1 LEGETVKADLL
12 SLQQEWPIISLAL
25 FVLGVF
31 AGSSFGPG
39 FKYAIGLVW
48 LAVAALWLVA
58 SVGRRRAERDLSI

>member
-1 LEGETVKADLL
+1 MKADLL
-12 SLQQEWPIISLAL
+12 SLKEWPIISVTI

-31 AGSSFGPG
+31 AGSSFGAG

-48 LAVAALWLVA
+48 LAVTTLWLVA